1 VLKISR
7 LIPGFRCLFLTAFV
21 SAIFVTQA
29 ATPETA
35 AGASSLSRPKYFPE
49 ASRALKPSVT
59 SGNLAV
65 VNAASFLAGV
75 SPGALVTIFGYNLS
89 DVSGVV
95 IANTN
100 PLPNELAHVSVLI
113 NGIYAPLF
121 SVAYNGTEDQISVQ
135 VPYSTTTGPGAALVE
150 VFDYGQSVGTARTDS
165 YDEDPGIFTYQGGY
179 TVALLYPDYSLL
191 GPNNP
196 AYPGD
201 YIILYTTGLGP
212 LTVNLTDGY
221 GAPSKPLAY
230 TQDPLQ
236 VLVAGEP
243 CKVYFSGLAPGFVGL
258 YQINLQL
265 PGDLPRGN
273 LDVQITSPY
282 ASSNVAVLPVI

>member
-1 VLKISR
+1 V
-7 LIPGFRCLFLTAFV
+7 FV
-21 SAIFVTQA
+21 SALFSAQA
-29 ATPETA
+29 APLNTA
-35 AGASSLSRPKYFPE
+35 VSASSLSKPKHFPE
-49 ASRALKPSVT
+49 ASRALKPSAT
-59 SGNLAV
+59 SGNIAV
-65 VNAASFLAGV
+65 VNAASFLPGV

-95 IANTN
+95 IADTN
-100 PLPNELAHVSVLI
+100 PLPYELAHVSVLI
-113 NGIYAPLF
+113 NGVDAPLF

-135 VPYSTTTGPGAALVE
+135 VPYSTATGTGAALIE

-165 YDEDPGIFTYQGGY
+165 YDEDPGIFTYQGSY
-179 TVALLYPDYSLL
+179 VVALLYPDYSLL

-212 LTVNLTDGY
+212 LSINMRDGY
-221 GAPSKPLAY
+221 GAPSDPLAY
-230 TQDPLQ
+230 TQDPFQ

-243 CKVYFSGLAPGFVGL
+243 CKVDFSGLAPGFVGL
-258 YQINLQL
+258 YQLNLQL
-265 PGDLPRGN
+265 PTDLPAGN

-282 ASSNVAVLPVI
+282 ATSNVGTLPVN